1 MRGRTGAVLV
11 GAAFAGGVAAGLIV
25 WSGQTR
31 SARRHLFSS
40 NQWRRL
46 AALGHLRGQ
55 RSLGTVNLLRDY
67 VAWEREPGLRR
78 RGTRILRQMEE
89 ALG

>member
-1 MRGRTGAVLV
+1 MRRNTALV
-11 GAAFAGGVAAGLIV
+11 TALAFVGGVAVGLIV

-31 SARRHLFSS
+31 SARRHLFSR
-40 NQWRRL
+40 NRWRRL

-55 RSLGTVNLLRDY
+55 RTLSTVHLLRDY
-67 VAWEREPGLRR
+67 VAWEAEPGLKR
-78 RGTRILRQMEE
+78 RGSTILRQMEQ

>member
-1 MRGRTGAVLV
+1 MRRKTVAVTTL
-11 GAAFAGGVAAGLIV
+11 AFVGGVAMGLVV

-40 NQWRRL
+40 NRWRRL

-55 RSLGTVNLLRDY
+55 RSLSTVHLLRDY
-67 VAWEREPGLRR
+67 IAWEAEPGLRR
-78 RGTRILRQMEE
+78 QGSTILRQMEH

>member
-1 MRGRTGAVLV
+1 MRRKPAV
-11 GAAFAGGVAAGLIV
+11 AATLAFIGGVAVGLIV

-40 NQWRRL
+40 NRWRRL

-55 RSLGTVNLLRDY
+55 RSLSTVHLLRDY
-67 VAWEREPGLRR
+67 VAWEAEPGLRR
-78 RGTRILRQMEE
+78 QGSTILREMEH

>member
-1 MRGRTGAVLV
+1 MRRNTALVTTLAFVGGLAV
-11 GAAFAGGVAAGLIV
+11 GMIV

-31 SARRHLFSS
+31 SARRHLFSK
-40 NQWRRL
+40 NKWRRL

-55 RSLGTVNLLRDY
+55 RQLSTIHLLRDY
-67 VAWEREPGLRR
+67 VAWEEEPGLRR
-78 RGTRILRQMEE
+78 QGSTILRQMES

>member
-1 MRGRTGAVLV
+1 MRRNTALV
-11 GAAFAGGVAAGLIV
+11 TTLAFVGGVAVGLIV

-31 SARRHLFSS
+31 SARRHLFS
-40 NQWRRL
+40 NNRWRRL

-55 RSLGTVNLLRDY
+55 RTLSTVQLLRDY
-67 VAWEREPGLRR
+67 VAWEAEPGLKR
-78 RGTRILRQMEE
+78 RGSTILRQMEE

>member
-1 MRGRTGAVLV
+1 MRRSTVLV
-11 GAAFAGGVAAGLIV
+11 TTLAFVGGVAVGMIV

-31 SARRHLFSS
+31 SARRHLFSR
-40 NQWRRL
+40 NRWRRL

-55 RSLGTVNLLRDY
+55 RTLSTVHLLRDY
-67 VAWEREPGLRR
+67 VAWEAEQGLRR
-78 RGTRILRQMEE
+78 RGSTILRQMEE